1 MPFNPVNID
10 PLNLSPSKG
19 IGINIPSN
27 GDAIFKQTFTTK
39 EDVKASILNL
49 FLTEQGEHYLN
60 NNFGS
65 GIRNFLFEQQS
76 EGLDSRLELFIT
88 DQMAL
93 YFPQVNVEKINL
105 TNNVDDN
112 SISIEVLYVI
122 INTRETDSIN
132 IFI

>member
-19 IGINIPSN
+19 IGINIPFN

>member
-19 IGINIPSN
+19 IGINIPFN

-39 EDVKASILNL
+39 EDVKAGILNL